1 MAAESKRAVVAA
13 IIGNAAIAVIKFI
26 AGSITGSSAM
36 ISEGI
41 HSLVDTGNGGLLYH
55 GLRRGARPAD
65 DHHPFGH
72 GMEVYFWSLI
82 VAVSIFGIGGGMSI
96 YEGIIHVRH
105 PAPLENPTINYI
117 VLALAA
123 VVVWI
128 VVIREV
134 RPAYIAGRLVTGGLF
149 AHVRNPIYSAFIF
162 LECPGLA
169 LLLWSWPGLAL
180 PLVAYALYRRWIP
193 LEEARLHQRFGA
205 EYAAYR
211 RRVPALVPV
220 LRPARPAR

>member
-1 MAAESKRAVVAA
+1 MNGRRPWGVWGVGPRIVMAT
-13 IIGNAAIAVIKFI
+13 
-26 AGSITGSSAM
+26 AGCF
-36 ISEGI
+36 
-41 HSLVDTGNGGLLYH
+41 VLL
-55 GLRRGARPAD
+55 
-65 DHHPFGH
+65 
-72 GMEVYFWSLI
+72 
-82 VAVSIFGIGGGMSI
+82 
-96 YEGIIHVRH
+96 
-105 PAPLENPTINYI
+105 
-117 VLALAA
+117 LALGATFPALRIGERPPEALATLAGILMAVA

-134 RPAYIAGRLVTGGLF
+134 RPAHFAGRLVTGGLF

-193 LEEARLHQRFGA
+193 LEEARLQQRFGA

-211 RRVPALVPV
+211 RRVPGLAPRLPSAG
-220 LRPARPAR
+220 RAR